1 MWSSSRT
8 VRAAGVAIALA
19 VLPALGACSSFTPV
33 YGTNQFT
40 TGRIELAMSPPNNRV
55 EQIIYQ
61 DLALH
66 FTRVTEADAK
76 VPKLTVSAGGGGA
89 QLTDT
94 QNVVNTAQRPD
105 VMTVTASITL
115 VDAKGKVLFSGSRS
129 ESADYNS
136 GPQVLANNQAA
147 NDAQMRAAHL
157 VADSIRLSVLGALS
171 K

>member
-1 MWSSSRT
+1 MWSSNRM
-8 VRAAGVAIALA
+8 VRAAGIAVALA
-19 VLPALGACSSFTPV
+19 LLPALGACSGLTPV

-66 FTRVTEADAK
+66 FTRKSAPR
-76 VPKLTVSAGGGGA
+76 VPKLTVSAGAGAA

-115 VDAKGKVLFSGSRS
+115 VDADGKVLFSGSRS
-129 ESADYNS
+129 QSADYNS

-147 NDAQMRAAHL
+147 NDAQARAAHL
-157 VADSIRLSVLGALS
+157 LADTIRLSVLGALG

>member
-1 MWSSSRT
+1 M
-8 VRAAGVAIALA
+8 VRAAGIAVVLA
-19 VLPALGACSSFTPV
+19 LLPALGACSGLTPV

-66 FTRVTEADAK
+66 FTRK
-76 VPKLTVSAGGGGA
+76 SGPGVPKLTVSAGAGAA

-115 VDAKGKVLFSGSRS
+115 VDADGKVLFSGSRS
-129 ESADYNS
+129 QSADYNS

-147 NDAQMRAAHL
+147 NDAQARAAHL
-157 VADSIRLSVLGALS
+157 LADTIRLSVLGALS

>member
-1 MWSSSRT
+1 MWSSNRM
-8 VRAAGVAIALA
+8 VRAAGIVVALA
-19 VLPALGACSSFTPV
+19 LLPALGACSGLTPV

-40 TGRIELAMSPPNNRV
+40 TGRIALAMAPPTNRV

-66 FTRVTEADAK
+66 FTRAK
-76 VPKLTVSAGGGGA
+76 GPNLPKLSVTAGAGGA

-105 VMTVTASITL
+105 VMTLTASITL
-115 VDAKGKVLFSGSRS
+115 VDADGKVLFSGSRS
-129 ESADYNS
+129 QSADYNS

-147 NDAQMRAAHL
+147 VDAQTRAAHL
-157 VADSIRLSVLGALS
+157 LADTIRLSVLGALG

>member
-1 MWSSSRT
+1 M
-8 VRAAGVAIALA
+8 VRAAGIAVALA
-19 VLPALGACSSFTPV
+19 LLPALGACSGLTPV

-66 FTRVTEADAK
+66 FTRK
-76 VPKLTVSAGGGGA
+76 GGPGVPKLTVSAGAGAA

-115 VDAKGKVLFSGSRS
+115 VDADGKVLFSGSRS
-129 ESADYNS
+129 QSADYNS

-147 NDAQMRAAHL
+147 NDAQTRAAHL
-157 VADSIRLSVLGALS
+157 LADTIRLSVLGALS